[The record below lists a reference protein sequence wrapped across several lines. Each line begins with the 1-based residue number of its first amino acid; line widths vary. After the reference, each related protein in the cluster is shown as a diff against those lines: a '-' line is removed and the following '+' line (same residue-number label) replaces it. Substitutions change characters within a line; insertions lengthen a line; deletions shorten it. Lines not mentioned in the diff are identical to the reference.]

1 MGLLKVNRSHSPCLA
16 HGVSILFSDRMPS
29 SLEQPH
35 VIDLVAHDPA
45 TDEVAL
51 VMSETRPWSGTASN
65 FSSFRRKVN
74 AYLSFALDGEMA
86 ENYPALAEKP
96 IRLQLNCATEPD
108 LRTARLIR
116 LISEQI
122 AFQGIKF
129 VVRIKA
135 PPEPR

>member
-1 MGLLKVNRSHSPCLA
+1 
-16 HGVSILFSDRMPS
+16 MPS

-51 VMSETRPWSGTASN
+51 VMSETRPWSGSGEQL
-65 FSSFRRKVN
+65 FQLQEKVN

-86 ENYPALAEKP
+86 ENYPLLVGKP
-96 IRLQLNCATEPD
+96 IRLQLNCASEPD

-135 PPEPR
+135 PPEAERAEG